1 MEYPYIAIL
10 WTPGTALKTHHVET
24 LIAKIQR
31 DARWYPTL
39 VRQGIALFT
48 QKPRASFL
56 DVYPLAGKSGV
67 VLGTLFRQGGTR
79 RLSLREIA
87 EDVDFDNIC
96 LRTRGEH
103 LTKSYWGSYVALLS
117 HPHTG
122 DWSIARDCSGMCY
135 VLQYLRRNAFRFPA
149 LVQDF

>member
-10 WTPGTALKTHHVET
+10 WTPGNASQAHHAVP
-24 LIAKIQR
+24 LITKIQR
-31 DARWYPTL
+31 NAQWYPTL
-39 VRQGIALFT
+39 IRHGVAIFT

-56 DVYPLAGKSGV
+56 DVYPLAGNSGA

-87 EDVDFDNIC
+87 EDVDFAEFC
-96 LRTRGEH
+96 LRSRGEH
-103 LTKSYWGSYVALLS
+103 LTKCYWGSYVALLS

-122 DWSIARDCSGMCY
+122 DWSIARDCSGMIPCY
-135 VLQYLRRNAFRFPA
+135 YTTVR
-149 LVQDF
+149 